1 MSDLVGLLVLLLLIV
16 MNAFFVAAEY
26 SLVSVRRTRID
37 QLVDEGNASAKR
49 VQGALKNLSFYI
61 AAVQLGITVAALAT
75 GYVAEPS
82 IGHLLEGPL
91 SSLGFSENT
100 VKTIALIAALLISTV
115 LSVIFAELVPKS
127 IAIQR
132 SEQTA
137 MTLIYPLTAFAWFFG
152 PLSRMLS
159 KVGGAV
165 TRLFGVKPVEGHTT
179 GYSEEEIRMIVQAS
193 SQEGV
198 LEQDE
203 KELLYN
209 VFDFSDTMAKAIMTP
224 RVDMVAIES
233 GETLRELVALNAE
246 HGYSRFPVYRETTD
260 TIIGVANMGD
270 VFKHLNRLDAMQVDQ
285 IIRPTYFA
293 PEGMKVIDLFR
304 NMQSKKLHMTVIVD
318 EFGGTAG
325 VVTLEDVLEELVGE
339 IYDETDDEEEEGVQ
353 KLPNGVYVMDA
364 SLKVDEVEEVLN
376 TELTEDDDG
385 AFDTLSGFVY
395 HQFGYIP
402 QQGEETEYHG
412 WIFHIEAADERRVS
426 SVRVSRRPD
435 PLEPGDEPADEPAP
449 VETDTPAQPEN
460 RGAA

>member
-1 MSDLVGLLVLLLLIV
+1 MSDFVGLLVLLLLIV

-37 QLVDEGNASAKR
+37 QLVDEGKAGAKR

-91 SSLGFSENT
+91 TSLGLSQST
-100 VKTIALIAALLISTV
+100 VKTVGLIAALLISTV

-137 MTLIYPLTAFAWFFG
+137 MTLIYPLTVFAWIFG
-152 PLSRMLS
+152 PLSRGLS
-159 KVGGAV
+159 TVGGAV

-209 VFDFSDTMAKAIMTP
+209 VFDFSDTTAKAIMTP
-224 RVDMVAIES
+224 RVDMIGIPS

-260 TIIGVANMGD
+260 DIIGVANMAD
-270 VFKHLNRLDAMQVDQ
+270 VFKHLARLDAMKVDG

-304 NMQSKKLHMTVIVD
+304 NMQTKKLHMTVIVD

-325 VVTLEDVLEELVGE
+325 VVTLEDILEELVGE
-339 IYDETDDEEEEGVQ
+339 IYDETDDDEEDGVQ
-353 KLPNGVYVMDA
+353 KLEDGVYIMDA
-364 SLKVDEVEEVLN
+364 SLKVEEVEEVLG

-385 AFDTLSGFVY
+385 EFDTLSGFVY

-402 QQGEETEYHG
+402 QQGEESEYHG
-412 WIFHIEAADERRVS
+412 WIFHIETADERRVS

-435 PLEPGDEPADEPAP
+435 PLEPGDEPPEEPAP
-449 VETDTPAQPEN
+449 IETEPARAED

>member
-1 MSDLVGLLVLLLLIV
+1 MSDFVGLLVLLLLIV

-26 SLVSVRRTRID
+26 SLVSVRRTRIE
-37 QLVDEGNASAKR
+37 QLADEGIASARLVKR
-49 VQGALKNLSFYI
+49 ALENLNFYI
-61 AAVQLGITVAALAT
+61 AATQLGITVAALAT
-75 GYVAEPS
+75 GYVAEPALGRL
-82 IGHLLEGPL
+82 IEGPL
-91 SSLGFSENT
+91 LNVGLSEGTIHTIGLIGALG
-100 VKTIALIAALLISTV
+100 VSTM
-115 LSVIFAELVPKS
+115 LAVIFAELVPKS
-127 IAIQR
+127 FAIQR

-137 MTLIYPLTAFAWFFG
+137 MTLIYPLMAFAWFFG
-152 PLSRMLS
+152 PISRLLSVIGSRI
-159 KVGGAV
+159 V
-165 TRLFGVKPVEGHTT
+165 RLFGVKAVAGHTT

-209 VFDFSDTMAKAIMTP
+209 VFDFSDTIAKAIMTP
-224 RVDMVAIES
+224 RVDMVAIPS

-260 TIIGVANMGD
+260 DIIGVANMSD
-270 VFKHLNRLDAMQVDQ
+270 IFKHLNRLDAMKVEE

-293 PEGMKVIDLFR
+293 PESMKVIDLFR

-353 KLPNGVYVMDA
+353 KLEDGAYVMDA
-364 SLKVDEVEEVLN
+364 SLKVDEVEEVLGI
-376 TELTEDDDG
+376 ELTEDDDG

-435 PLEPGDEPADEPAP
+435 PLEPGEEPSPEPAP
-449 VETDTPAQPEN
+449 VEADTPAQTEN